1 MEFNLKLF
9 HIMKRDL
16 VCVYA
21 SVCVSFDILKSDFR
35 FLIALAINRINH
47 NSSNNKN
54 NSNIRFLSFRCWLQ
68 ITSSSI
74 QCQNISSSKCCRY
87 WTLPPTISSSL
98 RYSCSSC
105 LKKCQSIF
113 SVFNFKFRLYLYAVF
128 LQIALNTPSHP
139 ESRQQTHQTASQP
152 ASGVFEPASRPV
164 GLPACLPTSLP
175 TIVADICRFCRCS
188 SIGMISAF
196 GALVFR
202 FLICRDWVVQLSSAD
217 DYHQIKFTVHFTSS
231 NNNNNCSGNNN
242 NNIIS

>member
-16 VCVYA
+16 VCVCV

-35 FLIALAINRINH
+35 FLIALVINRINH
-47 NSSNNKN
+47 NSSNNTN

-139 ESRQQTHQTASQP
+139 ESCLQTHQPASKRGLRASQP
-152 ASGVFEPASRPV
+152 ASR
-164 GLPACLPTSLP
+164 PACLLAYQLTNYSSRYLSLLPLQLYWHDFSFWCFGFSLP
-175 TIVADICRFCRCS
+175 D
-188 SIGMISAF
+188 MP
-196 GALVFR
+196 
-202 FLICRDWVVQLSSAD
+202 
-217 DYHQIKFTVHFTSS
+217 
-231 NNNNNCSGNNN
+231 
-242 NNIIS
+242 